1 MCMTISAT
9 ENGTWKGT
17 LLLIVQ
23 VSSFDRE
30 RQHSPRQ
37 WCENLTVP
45 PSIINRHGSF
55 QIPPIRI
62 YVSLHNSE
70 ERLHVKCYMSNQ
82 FLHSFTTLTT
92 YWRGWI
98 FSLIWIRSSP
108 HSLIADVSLRAP
120 CTIMWLLHPW
130 ARINENY
137 TTLGTH
143 YVPLW
148 LHYAPSGCLDLRST
162 ASLWGI
168 MHPSGHIMGSSGVI
182 ISITPHPGAQ

>member
-1 MCMTISAT
+1 MEASSLFCLRDAVWCSPCMCMTISAT

-130 ARINENY
+130 AWINGNY
-137 TTLGTH
+137 TTLVTS
-143 YVPLW
+143 V
-148 LHYAPSGCLDLRST
+148 C
-162 ASLWGI
+162 
-168 MHPSGHIMGSSGVI
+168 IMGCSGGI
-182 ISITPHPGAQ
+182 ISITLCPGAR

>member
-1 MCMTISAT
+1 MLIKARKTLEHRLLWPLSSNMRSKVFYSRPASSFSSTPPPWPCCSISTPQRSRCSSPPPRSCRRRRRWRRRRHRCVQHLGLPLPSRA
-9 ENGTWKGT
+9 
-17 LLLIVQ
+17 LRAVQ

-30 RQHSPRQ
+30 RQHSHRQ

-70 ERLHVKCYMSNQ
+70 ERLHVKCYMSYQ

-98 FSLIWIRSSP
+98 FSIIWIRSSP
-108 HSLIADVSLRAP
+108 IA
-120 CTIMWLLHPW
+120 
-130 ARINENY
+130 
-137 TTLGTH
+137 
-143 YVPLW
+143 
-148 LHYAPSGCLDLRST
+148 
-162 ASLWGI
+162 
-168 MHPSGHIMGSSGVI
+168 
-182 ISITPHPGAQ
+182 